1 MKTSQ
6 IIVASLITAT
16 ALLSGCAH
24 TDRAPVASTT
34 YDAPAYASSYGVVD
48 SIQVIPTSSGGSTLG
63 TVAGGVVGG
72 LLGHQVGGGR
82 GNTAA
87 TVAGAVGGAAV
98 GNEMSKNNQAGTAYQ
113 IGVRLDD
120 GSYQTI
126 QQDSVADLRVGNR
139 VRIENGRAY
148 RY

>member
-6 IIVASLITAT
+6 IIVASLVTAT

-34 YDAPAYASSYGVVD
+34 YNAPAYASSYGVVD
-48 SIQVIPTSSGGSTLG
+48 SIQVVATSSGGSTLG

-98 GNEMSKNNQAGTAYQ
+98 GNEMSKNNQGSAYQ

-120 GSYQTI
+120 GTYQTI
-126 QQDSVADLRVGNR
+126 QQDSIADLRVGNR